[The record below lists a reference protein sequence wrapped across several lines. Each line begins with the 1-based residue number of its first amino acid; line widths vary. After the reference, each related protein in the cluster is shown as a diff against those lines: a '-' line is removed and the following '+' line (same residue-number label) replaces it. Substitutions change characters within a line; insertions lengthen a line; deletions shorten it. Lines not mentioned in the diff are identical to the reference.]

1 MASSDK
7 ADGTS
12 AVLPYTEDMPLHGRA
27 PYEVSKA
34 CTDLVA
40 QSYAVTYGL
49 PVTIARWR
57 DETALI
63 ASGVKDGEI
72 VATAGV
78 HKLEPGQKVK
88 PLLQA
93 AGQ

>member
-1 MASSDK
+1 MLSKPEPGVLAEVPLSAIFQQGTRPAVWVVDK
-7 ADGTS
+7 TS
-12 AVLPYTEDMPLHGRA
+12 GAVELR
-27 PYEVSKA
+27 
-34 CTDLVA
+34 
-40 QSYAVTYGL
+40 

-72 VATAGV
+72 IASAGV

-88 PLLQA
+88 PIQA
-93 AGQ
+93 VQ

>member
-1 MASSDK
+1 VVDRAT
-7 ADGTS
+7 GTV
-12 AVLPYTEDMPLHGRA
+12 ALH
-27 PYEVSKA
+27 
-34 CTDLVA
+34 
-40 QSYAVTYGL
+40 
-49 PVTIARWR
+49 PVTISRWR

-88 PLLQA
+88 PLT
-93 AGQ
+93 GTP